1 MSYLEYTYLRR
12 SYITSLIDYLDKV
25 VDNLSIKIKNN
36 KLEVEEALNKI
47 VSLSL
52 KIKSL

>member
-1 MSYLEYTYLRR
+1 V
-12 SYITSLIDYLDKV
+12 TSSIDYLDKV

-36 KLEVEEALNKI
+36 KLGIKEVLNKI

-52 KIKSL
+52 EIESL